1 MFGTLIGIFITSAG
15 IVVGADS
22 ALWGSSTSGPTRV
35 EKTCQPSPR
44 SVASLEGWYGEDLY
58 LQRRFQQ
65 VCQAL
70 GRSSKAL
77 SVEGQADRLLEQLR
91 RAYQDHN
98 RAFPLN
104 ATSLP
109 SPSTKHVAS
118 LAVAGFD
125 GAVPIVAVRELRWDK
140 NRKGQ
145 WRIIGDQAGKL
156 SFRGCGAR
164 FLGADGVASLLLDT
178 SLHFEVE
185 KRRPE
190 VQAASRA
197 NRLHKEESC
206 FLSTFSLDDATAL
219 YKTAV
224 RLTIDHGEEY
234 MIQNGAVGGRLHI
247 LTIPVNGPVKE
258 EWVDPEQYVGEAS
271 LQPERFFEF
280 MVLSVQ
286 AGGEFS

>member
-22 ALWGSSTSGPTRV
+22 ALWGSSTPGPTRV
-35 EKTCQPSPR
+35 EKTCRPSPR

-77 SVEGQADRLLEQLR
+77 SVDGQAYRLLEQLR
-91 RAYQDHN
+91 RVYQDHN
-98 RAFPLN
+98 GSFPLN

-118 LAVAGFD
+118 VAVAGFD
-125 GAVPIVAVRELRWDK
+125 GAVPMVAVRELRWDK

-145 WRIIGDQAGKL
+145 WRIISERAGKL

-178 SLHFEVE
+178 SPHFELE

-206 FLSTFSLDDATAL
+206 FLSAFTLDHATAL

-247 LTIPVNGPVKE
+247 LTIPVDGPVKE
-258 EWVDPEQYVGEAS
+258 EWVNPEQYVREPSAQRDRS
-271 LQPERFFEF
+271 SEF
-280 MVLSVQ
+280 MVSPEQ
-286 AGGEFS
+286 AGGESS